1 MAGGGIAG
9 RAPALGGSSRHA
21 TVGLVL
27 PTFPQAGPL
36 DPGLLRA
43 TVAHAEAAG
52 IDALWACDHL
62 FWHGPVVE
70 AFTALATAAA
80 TTTRCALG
88 TAVLQL
94 ALRRPAVVAKTAA
107 SLQLLSGGRFVLGV
121 GAGVH
126 EGEFA
131 AAGVDFPTRGRQ
143 VDAALDELERL
154 WAPADDRYEQLPAP
168 SPVPVW
174 IGGSSDPALRRA
186 ARRGAGWIPMFLS
199 PPALRDRYAQ
209 LGAEA
214 VLAGRRPDDVTRAVL
229 LFVHVDRRA
238 ETARRRGLAWM
249 SSLYGLPADRLERHL
264 VAGTPDACVDRIGA
278 YVEAGAQHLCLF
290 VADDDPVP
298 HLDAILGGLRSAA
311 PAPPPGNGHAI
322 EPVRAGDPPTRTV
335 HP

>member
-1 MAGGGIAG
+1 MRPLWEARRGTRLSGWCCP
-9 RAPALGGSSRHA
+9 RSPKPGS
-21 TVGLVL
+21 
-27 PTFPQAGPL
+27 F

-131 AAGVDFPTRGRQ
+131 AAGVDFASRGRQ

-154 WAPADDRYEQLPAP
+154 WAPADDRYQQLPALLP
-168 SPVPVW
+168 RPGVDRRVERPGPPP
-174 IGGSSDPALRRA
+174 GGA
-186 ARRGAGWIPMFLS
+186 ARRRLDPHVPVAPGAARP
-199 PPALRDRYAQ
+199 LR
-209 LGAEA
+209 
-214 VLAGRRPDDVTRAVL
+214 P
-229 LFVHVDRRA
+229 
-238 ETARRRGLAWM
+238 ARRRGRPRRPPPCRRDPRGACCSCTSTAGPRPPAAAAWHGCRRCTA
-249 SSLYGLPADRLERHL
+249 SPRTASGATSWRAHL
-264 VAGTPDACVDRIGA
+264 TQCVDRIGA